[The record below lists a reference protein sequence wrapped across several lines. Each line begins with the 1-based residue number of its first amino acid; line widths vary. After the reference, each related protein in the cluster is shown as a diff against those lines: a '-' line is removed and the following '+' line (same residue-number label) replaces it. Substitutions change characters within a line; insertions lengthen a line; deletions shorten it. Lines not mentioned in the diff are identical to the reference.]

1 MNTIIQ
7 KKNNITV
14 EGNLNAT
21 ETIVFAHGFGTD
33 QTAWNWVKDDFKA
46 DYRIVL
52 FDNIGAGSADPDEY
66 IPEKYSQLSAY
77 VDDMLNILA
86 DLNLQ
91 NTIVVAHSVSSMV
104 SLLAAIQKPEY
115 FSKLVFI
122 GASPRYLNDEE
133 HNYTGGFTQPVLD
146 AMYSAMAGNYCAWA
160 SGFSEVAMDNPE
172 QPELARQFAYTLSA
186 IRPDIALEV
195 AKVIF
200 ESDVREHLP
209 HLKKKVLLLQSWNDI
224 AVPTEVAYY
233 LHAHIENSTLKFID
247 AKGHFPHIS
256 SPRAVIAA
264 IKSFI

>member
-1 MNTIIQ
+1 MNNIIQ
-7 KKNNITV
+7 KKNNITI

-52 FDNIGAGSADPDEY
+52 FDNVGAGSADPDEY
-66 IPEKYSQLSAY
+66 IPEKYNQLSAY
-77 VDDMLNILA
+77 VDDMLDILA

-91 NTIVVAHSVSSMV
+91 NAIIIAHSVSSMV
-104 SLLAAIQKPEY
+104 TLLAAAQKPQH

-122 GASPRYLNDEE
+122 GASPRYLNDEQD
-133 HNYTGGFTQPVLD
+133 HYTGGFTQAVLD
-146 AMYSAMAGNYCAWA
+146 AMYGSMAGNYCAWA
-160 SGFSEVAMDNPE
+160 NGFSEIAMGNPE
-172 QPELARQFAYTLSA
+172 QPELAQQFAYTLSA

-195 AKVIF
+195 ARVIF
-200 ESDVREHLP
+200 ESDVRDRLHQ
-209 HLKKKVLLLQSWNDI
+209 LKKEVLLLQSWDDI
-224 AVPTEVAYY
+224 AVPAEVAYY
-233 LHAHIENSTLKFID
+233 LHAHIENSKLKFID
-247 AKGHFPHIS
+247 AQGHFPHIS